1 MDQELQFL
9 NNLFSAEVQTI
20 NLVAFV
26 IQIIITTILALVIS
40 YTYVRFGNALSNRRA
55 LSRNFVLIA
64 LTTMLIITIVKSSL
78 ALSLGLVGALS
89 IVRFRTAIK
98 EPEELAYFFIVIS
111 IGLGI
116 GAGQYWATLIGT
128 IGICIIIYFLNRKKT
143 TEVAQNLILKVN
155 NPEDSDISNI
165 IDLLDTNCS
174 QLELRRLE
182 EDAEFSEV
190 SFVVRFKDVEALLN
204 AKNSLKAKYPD
215 INFSFLELL

>member
-9 NNLFSAEVQTI
+9 RDLFSTETQSI
-20 NLVAFV
+20 NVYSFI
-26 IQIIITTILALVIS
+26 IQILVTTVLALVIS
-40 YTYVRFGNALSNRRA
+40 YTYVRFGNALSNRKA
-55 LSRNFVLIA
+55 LSKNFVLIA

-116 GAGQYWATLIGT
+116 GAGQFVVTLLGT
-128 IGICIIIYFLNRKKT
+128 VGICLIIILLNRKKV
-143 TEVAQNLILKVN
+143 TEVAQNLIIRVTKS
-155 NPEDSDISNI
+155 EHSDAEKIISTI
-165 IDLLDTNCS
+165 TDHCT

-182 EDAEFSEV
+182 EDAETSEM
-190 SFVVRFKDVEALLN
+190 SFAVRFKNVSALLE
-204 AKNSLKAKYPD
+204 AKAALQQNFPKVS
-215 INFSFLELL
+215 FSFLELL